1 MIGNKVIDKLLDL
14 EGRINLYE
22 EILNTLKNHAI
33 TRKFHY
39 VELETSEGRIPV
51 IMIAKSLN
59 PDDVKYVKIFLGAQH
74 NEYNGLFGI
83 LEFLTMI
90 KREEISL
97 NDILREDQLLIFA
110 PLMNPYGFIHPRTDN
125 KSGYYLKNG
134 SNLNRYWGDVFAPG
148 FVSVKDNFDD
158 RSIPEHAISFRKLI
172 EKYWIKEDVR
182 IYILDIHETSL
193 LDRYLKELGNNLYE
207 KSITYKFSHWLQ
219 EGIVYNIIKLN
230 KVPFSRK
237 PLFYKCSPNADHT
250 HINLT
255 MNQLE
260 QVTELL
266 LEYTSA
272 NYEKLAFYFCYSN
285 KSKDY
290 CERLANIV
298 YNDLR
303 EILWETC
310 FPSFIHN
317 IAKHGCVVHL
327 SDLDIRREVYSMELE
342 SEKLF
347 FNILNEIEK
356 AKIEKDYINKKNQK
370 FYKSI
375 QLVVTSIKTMIELF

>member
-1 MIGNKVIDKLLDL
+1 MIDNKIIDKLLDL
-14 EGRINLYE
+14 NSRINLYE
-22 EILNTLKNHAI
+22 DILNILKNHAI
-33 TRKFHY
+33 KRKFHY

-51 IMIAKSLN
+51 IMISKSLN

-83 LEFLTMI
+83 LEFLTMV
-90 KREEISL
+90 KREKISL
-97 NDILREDQLLIFA
+97 NEILREDQLLIFA
-110 PLMNPYGFIHPRTDN
+110 PLMNPYGFMHPRTDN

-134 SNLNRYWGDVFAPG
+134 SNLNRYWGYVFAPG
-148 FVSVKDNFDD
+148 FLSEKDNFDD
-158 RSIPEHAISFRKLI
+158 SSIPEHAISFRKLI

-193 LDRYLKELGNNLYE
+193 LERYLKELSNNLYE

-219 EGIVYNIIKLN
+219 EGIVYNIIRLN

-250 HINLT
+250 HINLS
-255 MNQLE
+255 MKQLE

-303 EILWETC
+303 EILWDTC
-310 FPSFIHN
+310 FPSFIYN
-317 IAKHGCVVHL
+317 IAKHGCVVQL
-327 SDLDIRREVYSMELE
+327 SDLDVRRDVYSMELE

-347 FNILNEIEK
+347 FNIFNEIEK
-356 AKIEKDYINKKNQK
+356 AKIENDYISKKTQK

-375 QLVVTSIKTMIELF
+375 QLVVSSIKTMIELF